1 MESKQINQTNTSF
14 MALYIKKKLN
24 KIKTY
29 NQIRIK
35 QNKTQTYHIDRT
47 LGEIPDS
54 VSSCRLNY
62 LPYERSRF
70 WTRR

>member
-14 MALYIKKKLN
+14 MALYIKEKLN

-35 QNKTQTYHIDRT
+35 QNKTQT
-47 LGEIPDS
+47 
-54 VSSCRLNY
+54 
-62 LPYERSRF
+62 
-70 WTRR
+70 